1 MLEQYQEHQPHL
13 LIYGEPSSGKHRSV
27 KEFLHKKYQP
37 HAHYKHAVYWLSCI
51 HPEVQQELSTKVKD
65 IGTMLYRPWSKDS
78 PKHCVIVLDGI
89 EYIPYTVQASLR
101 RCIELFSEH
110 TRFILIGNTYD
121 TLMKPIQ
128 SRFVMIQFTHTN
140 NQNVKTIMKSF
151 GKRVPVQN
159 EVSISFSQEFP
170 VDRKEDYHCIHSQL
184 VWLVSFHKQCMSTDC
199 MTMARQWV
207 SHGWSMIDL
216 VALLV
221 YETQL
226 WIAQY
231 DKTISKKCF
240 QVWKKFPQKERYA
253 LWRSWNTLYKGQTY
267 ELFWVYWMLTEI
279 RVWYMEHV

>member
-1 MLEQYQEHQPHL
+1 MIEYQEHQPHL
-13 LIYGEPSSGKHRSV
+13 IVYGEPYSGKHRSV
-27 KEFLHKKYQP
+27 KEFLHTKYQP
-37 HAHYKHAVYWLSCI
+37 HAHYQHAVHWLSCI
-51 HPEVQQELSTKVKD
+51 HPEVQQELSSKVKE
-65 IGTMLYRPWSKDS
+65 IGTMVYRPWSKDS
-78 PKHCVIVLDGI
+78 PKHRVIVLDGI
-89 EYIPYTVQASLR
+89 EYIPYAVQASLR

-128 SRFVMIQFTHTN
+128 SRFVMIQYTHT
-140 NQNVKTIMKSF
+140 QSQSVKSIMKSF
-151 GKRVPVQN
+151 GKRVSMEEN
-159 EVSISFSQEFP
+159 VSVSLAPIDICENKEEYRRILSQ
-170 VDRKEDYHCIHSQL
+170 VS
-184 VWLVSFHKQCMSTDC
+184 WLSSFHTEHRESEPCMNK
-199 MTMARQWV
+199 AKEWI

-226 WIAQY
+226 WIVQY

-240 QVWKKFPQKERYA
+240 RVWKKFPQKERYA
-253 LWRSWNTLYKGQTY
+253 LWKSWHTLYKGQPY